1 MEQRATA
8 GYAGRSACLWMVRRA
23 TVPVHSAEY
32 ARAGGT
38 MQNAA
43 RKMVTVPLIRTAN
56 RGLIAPAVGEGE
68 SEKGSLYQSLAV
80 IFSSSPAIKSRP
92 SRPVHFFLRKRG
104 VVVNR
109 EDELSP

>member
-1 MEQRATA
+1 
-8 GYAGRSACLWMVRRA
+8 MVRRA

-32 ARAGGT
+32 AIAGGT
-38 MQNAA
+38 MQPAA

-56 RGLIAPAVGEGE
+56 GGLIAPAVGE